1 MSPEDAQL
9 TADVAQ
15 FYLAAASGQYG
26 AALGHPFVDVEKC
39 EQKLREVAEL
49 GYRPR
54 DPTKLLETLMRSAEA
69 WPLFPGEQD
78 PPLL

>member
-1 MSPEDAQL
+1 MSPEDAQK

-15 FYLAAASGQYG
+15 FYLAVASGLYG
-26 AALGHPFVDVEKC
+26 AALGHPFVDVERC

-49 GYRPR
+49 GYRPK
-54 DPTKLLETLMRSAEA
+54 DPAKLVDALMRSAEA
-69 WPLFPGEQD
+69 WPLFPEDRD